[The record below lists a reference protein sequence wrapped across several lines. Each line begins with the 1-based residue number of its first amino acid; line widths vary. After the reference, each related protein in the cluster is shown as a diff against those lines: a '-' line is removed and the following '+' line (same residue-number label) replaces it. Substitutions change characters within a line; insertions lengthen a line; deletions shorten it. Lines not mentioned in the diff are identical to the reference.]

1 MIQIIKEE
9 SDLFDTSELNTH
21 DLRRIFSEHFVRN
34 HDIGLH
40 ITIWSFGYPK
50 GLPIDAYLVLM

>member
-21 DLRRIFSEHFVRN
+21 DM
-34 HDIGLH
+34 GLH